1 MPQDDAEAKRTIW
14 ASGAAQHIIDG
25 ILAAIE
31 RYPRT
36 DRTALL
42 REIARRS
49 LWHMPNS
56 GDEVRDLARHFD
68 IENLRQ
74 PHPRDDD
81 PPEGPAGRK

>member
-1 MPQDDAEAKRTIW
+1 MSQDPEAKRTIW
-14 ASGAAQHIIDG
+14 ACRSAEHIIDG

-42 REIARRS
+42 REIARRA

-56 GDEVRDLARHFD
+56 GDEIRDLARHFD

-74 PHPRDDD
+74 PHPGDDAL
-81 PPEGPAGRK
+81 PEK